1 MKKLELAK
9 LETIKDYQQYSY
21 AELGKLLSVNEK
33 TVRNLYKR
41 SGLEKQQ
48 VRIRSRELRKEIS

>member
-48 VRIRSRELRKEIS
+48 VRIRSIS